1 MKRFLFTTEV
11 KLAEGSQTFRVD
23 DESLEEAIEILESGG
38 GDIYEHE
45 VEVVDIGEFKFD
57 RETDLADFGDFP
69 EGGAA

>member
-1 MKRFLFTTEV
+1 MD
-11 KLAEGSQTFRVD
+11 A
-23 DESLEEAIEILESGG
+23 ESLEEAMEILESGG